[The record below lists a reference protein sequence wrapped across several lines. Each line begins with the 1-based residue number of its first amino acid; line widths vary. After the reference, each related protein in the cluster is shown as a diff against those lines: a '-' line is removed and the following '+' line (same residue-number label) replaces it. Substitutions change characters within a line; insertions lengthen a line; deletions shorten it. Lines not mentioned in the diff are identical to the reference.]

1 MLAALQDKSVLRVE
15 FVELG
20 EPVALAEA
28 ASEIVYSI
36 AHDALAVAGQNGA
49 TQARMLLER
58 DAEAVSL
65 SILHNGRP
73 SLGVGRPY
81 PRELASMGKLLAK
94 VEGELEIR
102 PRPGG
107 GCEFRVRVPAE
118 RKAISAADGR
128 ASWPVRRLEDDTK
141 VSAKAPSAD
150 TRRRRSRRRGVF
162 KRLEPSSL
170 YWRVFV
176 VNALLLLVATVL
188 LALSPATVSFPL
200 EPRQGLVLGIGVLVV
215 LAANAILLRLS
226 LAPLGR
232 LARLMR
238 RVDLLEPGE
247 RLPAAGG
254 REIAALIANFNDML
268 GRLEA
273 ERQASSS
280 RSLTEQEEERR
291 RVAAELHD
299 EVGQGLTALL
309 LQLKN
314 IQADAPEALEPDLLE
329 AQRIARTNLDEVRR
343 IARQLRPGAL
353 DDLGLPY
360 ALAALVDV
368 FARSTDLTIKERI
381 ETELPSLPPEVELAA
396 YRIAQESFTNVARH
410 AGATRVEVSLKVVG
424 GSLLRLCVRD
434 NGCGLGDAATVEGGG
449 GIRGMRERAMLV
461 GGTLSAASPPGGG
474 FEVVFEAPIR

>member
-1 MLAALQDKSVLRVE
+1 MLAALQDESVFRVE
-15 FVELG
+15 FEELG
-20 EPVALAEA
+20 EPVSLAEA
-28 ASEIVYSI
+28 ASEIVYSV
-36 AHDALAVAGQNGA
+36 ADEALAVAGQNGA
-49 TQARMLLER
+49 TQVRMLLEG
-58 DAEAVSL
+58 DAETMSL
-65 SILHNGRP
+65 SILHNGHP
-73 SLGVGRPY
+73 SLGVGRPC
-81 PRELASMGKLLAK
+81 PLAS
-94 VEGELEIR
+94 VGELLEEVDGELTIR

-107 GCEFRVRVPAE
+107 GCELRVRVPAGPMTV
-118 RKAISAADGR
+118 SAADEHG
-128 ASWPVRRLEDDTK
+128 SWPMRRLNGDPN
-141 VSAKAPSAD
+141 VSQEAPATD
-150 TRRRRSRRRGVF
+150 ARRRRRSRWPDVL
-162 KRLEPSSL
+162 KCLEPSSL

-200 EPRQGLVLGIGVLVV
+200 EARQGLVLGIGLLVV
-215 LAANAILLRLS
+215 LAANAVLLRLS

-247 RLPAAGG
+247 RLPTAGG

-280 RSLTEQEEERR
+280 RSLAEQEEERR

-299 EVGQGLTALL
+299 EIGQGLTALL

-314 IQADAPEALEPDLLE
+314 IQADAPEALQSDLLE
-329 AQRIARTNLDEVRR
+329 AQRIARTNLDELRR

-381 ETELPSLPPEVELAA
+381 ETELPPVPPAIELAA

-410 AGATRVEVSLKVVG
+410 AGASKMEVSLNVIERG
-424 GSLLRLCVRD
+424 LLRLCVRD
-434 NGCGLGDAATVEGGG
+434 NGRGLGDTATVEGGG

-461 GGTLSAASPPGGG
+461 GGTLSATSLPDGGG
-474 FEVVFEAPIR
+474 FEVVFQAPVR